1 MTRKHFE
8 KIAEIIR
15 SNKAGY
21 FNNGLAQKNDL
32 IDKLS
37 NYFITINTRFDK
49 EKFKYAC
56 MFEKKGGQIMDNNF
70 MDNVEKSL
78 KELIKE
84 INTLN
89 KILLSSDIGVNLRN
103 TPIDRANKVSKQYEK
118 LLKELK

>member
-1 MTRKHFE
+1 
-8 KIAEIIR
+8 
-15 SNKAGY
+15 
-21 FNNGLAQKNDL
+21 
-32 IDKLS
+32 
-37 NYFITINTRFDK
+37 
-49 EKFKYAC
+49 
-56 MFEKKGGQIMDNNF
+56 MDNNF

-103 TPIDRANKVSKQYEK
+103 TPIDRAKKVSKQYEK

>member
-1 MTRKHFE
+1 
-8 KIAEIIR
+8 
-15 SNKAGY
+15 
-21 FNNGLAQKNDL
+21 
-32 IDKLS
+32 
-37 NYFITINTRFDK
+37 
-49 EKFKYAC
+49 
-56 MFEKKGGQIMDNNF
+56 MDNNF

-103 TPIDRANKVSKQYEK
+103 TPIDSANKVSKQYEK

>member
-1 MTRKHFE
+1 
-8 KIAEIIR
+8 
-15 SNKAGY
+15 
-21 FNNGLAQKNDL
+21 
-32 IDKLS
+32 
-37 NYFITINTRFDK
+37 
-49 EKFKYAC
+49 
-56 MFEKKGGQIMDNNF
+56 MDNNF

-89 KILLSSDIGVNLRN
+89 KILLSSDMGVNLRN